1 MSELDLIIKN
11 ADIATATE
19 SFTGDFGISDGRVAV
34 LGDLSFAAAM
44 VR

>member
-19 SFTGDFGISDGRVAV
+19 SFIGDIGIKNGPDCGAR
-34 LGDLSFAAAM
+34 
-44 VR
+44 